1 MNTPS
6 AEWYATRRKAKLE
19 AQQTRPPLDSR
30 MANGTV
36 WDDDIDQRS
45 SVVTL
50 WVARAREPPKQEF
63 ITLATDPTVEL
74 CETPEEALPYSTPD
88 RQPSTTTVLRSS
100 PRPTQH
106 QVILSTLVYLSTA
119 ANMRAAGH
127 PVHREFKEATL
138 QSIYGPLVTKGLI
151 HTTAR
156 KKVTP
161 IQEDISAFPK
171 VMFTPRFASTVS
183 STREVLLL
191 ALFVCLQVDSSA
203 RISELAMP
211 SLVAAIPRP
220 TKNSTKRQ
228 SFEGVVSRSLR
239 FQTKAQVVASP

>member
-1 MNTPS
+1 MNLSSSPLHRGQNMNTPS
-6 AEWYATRRKAKLE
+6 AELYATRRKAKLE
-19 AQQTRPPLDSR
+19 AQQTRPPWSNAWP
-30 MANGTV
+30 MALSGMM
-36 WDDDIDQRS
+36 
-45 SVVTL
+45 TL
-50 WVARAREPPKQEF
+50 IREALLSPCGWLEPREPPKQEF

-161 IQEDISAFPK
+161 IPEDISAFPK
-171 VMFTPRFASTVS
+171 VMFTPDSGY
-183 STREVLLL
+183 LL
-191 ALFVCLQVDSSA
+191 
-203 RISELAMP
+203 
-211 SLVAAIPRP
+211 
-220 TKNSTKRQ
+220 
-228 SFEGVVSRSLR
+228 GV
-239 FQTKAQVVASP
+239 Q